1 MLVNAELLR
10 ILIGLRVCELA
21 ERPAV
26 KEEDRILNVSSQ

>member
-1 MLVNAELLR
+1 MLVNVELLR

-26 KEEDRILNVSSQ
+26 KEEHYIPNESSQ